1 MTQTRLTNPSIT
13 AYPKHTPMSRYH
25 IREQSSLFPEADRV
39 LFDGAMGRVTYAPD
53 FIDAG
58 TAGAL
63 FEQLR
68 EQVPWRADRRVMY
81 DRELDVPRLHA
92 SARIDD
98 PKLPAALRAI
108 AARLVAETG
117 TPFTHIGFNHYRDE
131 HDSVAPHN
139 DRLGD
144 LVRGHPIVLLSL
156 GATRPMT
163 IRAKKP
169 PRNVV
174 HVDLVAGSLLSMDYE
189 TQLHYDHGIPKLA
202 TPCGPRI
209 SLAFRVR
216 SA

>member
-1 MTQTRLTNPSIT
+1 MPRHHLD
-13 AYPKHTPMSRYH
+13 
-25 IREQSSLFPEADRV
+25 EQPDLFAIDDGV
-39 LFDGAMGRVTYAPD
+39 LFDGAMGRVTYTPD
-53 FIDAG
+53 FLDAA
-58 TAGAL
+58 TAAAL

-68 EQVPWRADRRVMY
+68 DQVPWRADRRVMY

-92 SARIDD
+92 SAPVDATW
-98 PKLPAALRAI
+98 LPPELRAL
-108 AARLVAETG
+108 AARLVRETA

-131 HDSVAPHN
+131 RDSVAPHN

-156 GATRPMT
+156 GATRRMT
-163 IRAKKP
+163 IREKMP
-169 PRNVV
+169 PRAVV

-202 TPCGPRI
+202 TRCGPRI

-216 SA
+216 TA

>member
-1 MTQTRLTNPSIT
+1 MARL
-13 AYPKHTPMSRYH
+13 H
-25 IREQSSLFPEADRV
+25 IREQSSLFPSDDRV
-39 LFDGAMGRVTYAPD
+39 LLDGAMGRVAYTPGW
-53 FIDAG
+53 IDAAH
-58 TAGAL
+58 AGAL
-63 FEQLR
+63 LAQLR
-68 EQVPWRADRRVMY
+68 DQVKWRADRRVMY

-92 SARIDD
+92 SAPIDH
-98 PKLPAALRAI
+98 PRLPAELQAL

-144 LVRGHPIVLLSL
+144 LVEGHPILLLSL
-156 GATRPMT
+156 GATRRMT
-163 IRAKKP
+163 IRAKQP
-169 PRNVV
+169 PRHVV
-174 HVDLVAGSLLSMDYE
+174 HVDLEAGSLLAMDYA

-216 SA
+216 RG

>member
-1 MTQTRLTNPSIT
+1 MPRRHFQQQ
-13 AYPKHTPMSRYH
+13 A
-25 IREQSSLFPEADRV
+25 SLFAGDDRV
-39 LFDGAMGRVTYAPD
+39 LFDGAMGRVAYTPD
-53 FIDAG
+53 FIDMA
-58 TAGAL
+58 AAEAL
-63 FEQLR
+63 FAQLR

-92 SARIDD
+92 SAAIDD
-98 PKLPAALRAI
+98 PTLPPALHAI
-108 AARLVAETG
+108 ARRLSAELA
-117 TPFTHIGFNHYRDE
+117 TPFNRIGFNYYRDE

-144 LVRGHPIVLLSL
+144 LVAGHPIVLLSL

-174 HVDLVAGSLLSMDYE
+174 HVDLVAGSLLTMDYVC
-189 TQLHYDHGIPKLA
+189 QLHYDHGIPKLA

-216 SA
+216 VV

>member
-1 MTQTRLTNPSIT
+1 LARHYL
-13 AYPKHTPMSRYH
+13 
-25 IREQSSLFPEADRV
+25 REQPGLFADTERH
-39 LFDGAMGRVTYAPD
+39 LLDGALGRVTYTPD
-53 FIDAG
+53 FIDAAQ
-58 TAGAL
+58 AGAL

-68 EQVPWRADRRVMY
+68 EQVHWRADRRVMY

-92 SARIDD
+92 SAPIDH
-98 PKLPAALRAI
+98 PRLPPELQAL
-108 AARLVAETG
+108 AARLRDETG
-117 TPFTHIGFNHYRDE
+117 APFTHVGFNYYRDE

-144 LVRGHPIVLLSL
+144 LARGQPIVLLSL
-156 GATRPMT
+156 GATRRMT

-174 HVDLVAGSLLSMDYE
+174 HVDLAAGSLLSMDYD
-189 TQLHYDHGIPKLA
+189 TQLHYDHGIPKLS

-216 SA
+216 VDPDDAVSPTIRR